1 MRQTTVYSSGVKV
14 DWVLTLSLQAFDK
27 QDEEN
32 KFGKH
37 PVRDT
42 EVVPVAV
49 VNCASCTVLVDIKNS
64 TGKV

>member
-1 MRQTTVYSSGVKV
+1 MRQNTVNSSGVKV

-37 PVRDT
+37 PVQDT

-49 VNCASCTVLVDIKNS
+49 VNCAPCALLGDIKNS